1 MNVCKGGRTI
11 EESGKRVVSVSDCMG
26 PRIALLALSLTAWNP
41 ALHAEERLADQL
53 QQRSA
58 LSWLDLKSLSATRDR
73 PLFVQDR
80 RKFLPKPAAVL
91 PPRTTPAVQERKK
104 PQLTLMG
111 IIEGLHGT
119 LVLLQD
125 ATTSDL
131 LTVRSGDRVG
141 SWQVVA
147 DTSNT
152 AKLISGNDEIT
163 LEMFAIP

>member
-11 EESGKRVVSVSDCMG
+11 EESGKRVVSVSDWVG
-26 PRIALLALSLTAWNP
+26 PRIALLALSLTAWSS
-41 ALHAEERLADQL
+41 ALHAEETSADRLE
-53 QQRSA
+53 QRTA
-58 LSWLDLKSLSATRDR
+58 LSRLDLKSLSATRDR

-80 RKFLPKPAAVL
+80 RKFLPKPVAVPPPRAGPAVL
-91 PPRTTPAVQERKK
+91 EQQK
-104 PQLTLMG
+104 PQLTLIG
-111 IIEGLHGT
+111 IIEGLDGT

-131 LTVRSGDRVG
+131 ITVRSGDSVG
-141 SWQVVA
+141 SWRVVA
-147 DTSNT
+147 DTSYT